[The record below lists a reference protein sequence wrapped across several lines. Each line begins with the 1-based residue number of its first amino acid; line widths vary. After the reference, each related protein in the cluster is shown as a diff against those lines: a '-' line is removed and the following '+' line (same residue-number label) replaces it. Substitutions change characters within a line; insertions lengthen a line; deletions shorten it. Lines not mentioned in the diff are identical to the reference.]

1 MKAISLDAP
10 QAFRRLE
17 LAEPAP
23 PAAGEALVR
32 IHRIGICGTD
42 YGGYLGKMP
51 FYSYPR
57 IPGHELGVEIL
68 AVGAGVTHIAP
79 GDRCSVEPYI
89 NCQQCYACR
98 RGHTNCCA
106 SHKTLGVMCDGGMT
120 ERMLL
125 PARKL
130 HRSQSLTY
138 EQLALVETLA
148 IGCHAIDRGAPQ
160 AHEHVLV
167 IGAGPIGL
175 SAIEFARLSGART
188 IVIDTN
194 AARLEFVRER
204 MRVPDTILL
213 DVHDRGASVEQLSA
227 LTQGQLADVVV
238 DATGSAQSM
247 ADCFEYA
254 AIRGRVVYV
263 GITQQN
269 ITFPH
274 APLVH
279 RRELTILASRNALA
293 RDFTRIIELIEQQ
306 QIDTVPWITHHATFD
321 DMIEVFPQWL
331 DPANRVIKAI
341 VDVSLT

>member
-10 QAFRRLE
+10 KSFRHVDID
-17 LAEPAP
+17 EPNP
-23 PAAGEALVR
+23 PGPGEALVR

-51 FYSYPR
+51 FFSYPR
-57 IPGHELGVEIL
+57 IPGHELGVEVI
-68 AVGAGVTHIAP
+68 AVGADVKNVSP
-79 GDRCSVEPYI
+79 GDHCSVEPYI
-89 NCQQCYACR
+89 NCQTCYACR

-120 ERMLL
+120 ERMIL

-130 HRSQSLTY
+130 HPSKKLSY

-148 IGCHAIDRGAPQ
+148 IGCHAIDRGDPQ
-160 AHEHVLV
+160 SNEHVLV

-175 SAIEFARLSGART
+175 SAIEFARISGAKT

-194 AARLEFVRER
+194 PDRLQFVRDR

-213 DVHDRGASVEQLSA
+213 DVNNRADSVEALSA
-227 LTQGQLADVVV
+227 LTNGQLADVVV
-238 DATGSAQSM
+238 DATGSHLSM
-247 ADCFEYA
+247 ADSFEYA

-269 ITFPH
+269 VSFPH
-274 APLVH
+274 APILH

-293 RDFTRIIELIEQQ
+293 KDFTRIISLIEQG
-306 QIDTVPWITHHATFD
+306 QIDTVPWITHQASFEQ
-321 DMIEVFPQWL
+321 MIEVFPQWL
-331 DPANRVIKAI
+331 DPASRVIKAI
-341 VDVSLT
+341 VDVTKA